1 MDGTRTSGVRPDE
14 AAIRALE
21 ASYDRAWDAA
31 DLSALMRLFVDGV
44 VVVDPLGRTSTGR
57 DEVERMLGAVLDGF
71 GKGSTHASVIE
82 LVSLVTDTVA
92 LVDGE
97 AVIVGFRDAEGGL
110 QAPFR
115 HRFTDVVVK
124 AGDGH
129 WRIAHVRAC
138 APLPP
143 G

>member
-1 MDGTRTSGVRPDE
+1 MDGTQASGVTTDE

-21 ASYDRAWDAA
+21 AAYDRAWDAA
-31 DLSALMRLFVDGV
+31 DLPALMRLLADGV

-57 DEVERMLGAVLDGF
+57 DEVERMLAAVLDGF

-82 LVSLVTDTVA
+82 LVSFVTDTVA
-92 LVDGE
+92 LADGE
-97 AVIVGFRDAEGGL
+97 AVIVGFRDAEGGE
-110 QAPFR
+110 QAPFH

-124 AGDGH
+124 SRDGD

-138 APLPP
+138 APVPP
-143 G
+143 D